1 MNATEI
7 KNRLEA
13 ILAKIND
20 NTAELWADDIETTY
34 LCVKLEG
41 GWKSDLLTLVAEL
54 DRESEKERYVIFDKT
69 ANTGKPY
76 IADDFSNT
84 GDITSAWI
92 FNSESEAQKIIDDSG
107 FGWAYVEKVN

>member
-20 NTAELWADDIETTY
+20 NTAELWENDLETTS

-54 DRESEKERYVIFDKT
+54 DRESAK
-69 ANTGKPY
+69 
-76 IADDFSNT
+76 
-84 GDITSAWI
+84 
-92 FNSESEAQKIIDDSG
+92 
-107 FGWAYVEKVN
+107 